1 MNIFE
6 VREDSFGSWP
16 PKETWSQ
23 NETLTEP
30 RLQGQVRQAFNTSP
44 VYTPV
49 AASLEADLFRDAV
62 LRESDD
68 PVPAVIK
75 VIGAGGGGS
84 NAVDRMIE
92 CGLGGVSFVA
102 VNTDVQD
109 LNKNKPK
116 KKLQIGIKL
125 TGGRGAGGDPAIGE
139 EAAKEDRELIQEAVK
154 DTHMVFV
161 TAGMGGGTGTGSAPI
176 IAQAAKEAGALTV
189 GVVTKPFEYEG
200 RYKMNLAEEGIKKL
214 RDAVDSLIVIPNE
227 QVLKMVERSTPL
239 KQAFLMADEVLRQ
252 GVEGIS
258 EMITKVGEM
267 NIDFADVVA
276 AMKGQRDA
284 LMGIGYGQ
292 GENRAAD
299 AASSAIDNP
308 LLEDTSIN
316 GATRLLVNIIG
327 GEGLSMVEVNEIM
340 NIIKAN
346 ADADVHIT
354 HGIRIDPE
362 MGDKIKVT
370 VVATGFRTEEKPRDS
385 AAFESVKPRERDFI
399 PYGEW
404 ETIQERSFLTHRN
417 SRNEDIDVPTVI
429 RDKKLYVPEGPDIS
443 GS

>member
-1 MNIFE
+1 M
-6 VREDSFGSWP
+6 
-16 PKETWSQ
+16 
-23 NETLTEP
+23 
-30 RLQGQVRQAFNTSP
+30 
-44 VYTPV
+44 
-49 AASLEADLFRDAV
+49 RD
-62 LRESDD
+62 SDD

-92 CGLGGVSFVA
+92 RGLGGVAFIA

-116 KKLQIGIKL
+116 KKLQIGTKL

-139 EAAKEDRELIQEAVK
+139 EAAKEDRELIQEAVR
-154 DTHMVFV
+154 DAHMVFV

-176 IAQAAKEAGALTV
+176 IAQAAREAGALTV
-189 GVVTKPFEYEG
+189 GVVTKPFAYEG
-200 RYKMNLAEEGIKKL
+200 RYKMALAEEGIKKM
-214 RDAVDSLIVIPNE
+214 REAVDSLIIIPNE
-227 QVLKMVERSTPL
+227 QVLKMVERSTPF

-258 EMITKVGEM
+258 EMITRVGEI

-284 LMGIGYGQ
+284 LMGIGYGR
-292 GENRAAD
+292 GENRAID

-316 GATRLLVNIIG
+316 GATRLLVNVIG
-327 GEGLSMVEVNEIM
+327 GEDLSMVEVNEIM
-340 NIIKAN
+340 NFVRTN
-346 ADADVHIT
+346 ADSNVRIT
-354 HGIRIDPE
+354 HGVRIDPE

-370 VVATGFRTEEKPRDS
+370 VVATGFQTEEGKS
-385 AAFESVKPRERDFI
+385 TGGSFEVVKPRERDFI

-404 ETIQERSFLTHRN
+404 ETIRERSFLTHRN
-417 SRNEDIDVPTVI
+417 ARDEDIDVPTVI
-429 RDKKLYVPEGPDIS
+429 RDKKLYVPETPETKAGREAS